1 MKPTIYIDMTTETLV
16 KNALT
21 EAHKAFVKNPNAT
34 NWDVCV
40 RAMFTHQQL
49 QWAKR
54 SSLVDREKLA
64 FDLDHNPMG
73 EWQNII
79 SRATTGKD
87 IRTAM
92 DGV

>member
-1 MKPTIYIDMTTETLV
+1 MKPTVYIDMTVETQI

-21 EAHKAFVKNPNAT
+21 AAQKAFVKNPNAI
-34 NWDVCV
+34 NWDVCI

-49 QWAKR
+49 QYAKY
-54 SSLVDREKLA
+54 SAAVDRGLLQ
-64 FDLDHNPMG
+64 FNLDNNPVG

-87 IRTAM
+87 IRAAM
-92 DGV
+92 A

>member
-1 MKPTIYIDMTTETLV
+1 MKPTIYIDMTAETLV
-16 KNALT
+16 KKALT
-21 EAHKAFVKNPNAT
+21 FAHKAFVKNPTAFG
-34 NWDVCV
+34 WDVCV

-49 QWAKR
+49 QYAKR
-54 SSLVDREKLA
+54 SPAIDIEKLA
-64 FDLDHNPMG
+64 FDLEHNCMG

>member
-1 MKPTIYIDMTTETLV
+1 MKLHNRLDMTAETLV
-16 KNALT
+16 KNQLT
-21 EAHKAFVKNPNAT
+21 EAHKAFVKNPNGV
-34 NWDVCV
+34 NWDVCT

-64 FDLDHNPMG
+64 FDLEHNPFG

-92 DGV
+92 A

>member
-1 MKPTIYIDMTTETLV
+1 MKPTVYIDMTVETQV
-16 KNALT
+16 KQALT
-21 EAHKAFVKNPNAT
+21 QAHKAFAKNPNGV
-34 NWDVCV
+34 NWLVCT

-64 FDLDHNPMG
+64 FDLEHNPLG

-87 IRTAM
+87 IHAAM
-92 DGV
+92 A